1 MTMLYD
7 YIRNYFCQFQNFNQ
21 VSLTKI
27 LMRYY
32 NYIFPFIIFGRY
44 LLIKFNIYLEAGF
57 FVNF

>member
-1 MTMLYD
+1 MIALG
-7 YIRNYFCQFQNFNQ
+7 IISANIKNQ

-27 LMRYY
+27 LMRHY

-44 LLIKFNIYLEAGF
+44 ILIKFNIYLEAGF